1 MGFHSLCRKLHK
13 GLAFFCGEGGVLVGV
28 YRWLVWR
35 LRFRLQGSGSGR
47 KGFGLNKLL
56 VG

>member
-1 MGFHSLCRKLHK
+1 M
-13 GLAFFCGEGGVLVGV
+13 
-28 YRWLVWR
+28 YRWLVR
-35 LRFRLQGSGSGR
+35 RFRFRVQGSGSGR